1 MHPIVLLAKKAIEEY
16 IKNGKIIEPPEELTP
31 EMKSQAGVFVSL
43 KKKGQLRGCIGTFMP
58 SYESVAKEII
68 MNAIAS
74 ATRDPRFPA
83 LRESE
88 LDEINYS
95 VDILSAPEK
104 VNNLNELNPKKYG
117 IIVISGMKK
126 GLLLPDL
133 EGVNTVEEQINI
145 ARMKA
150 GIEYGEPVDI
160 YRFEV
165 RRYK

>member
-1 MHPIVLLAKKAIEEY
+1 MHPVVLLAKKSIEEY
-16 IKNGKIIEPPEELTP
+16 IKNGKIIEPPKELTP
-31 EMKSQAGVFVSL
+31 EMKDQAGVFVSL

-68 MNAIAS
+68 MNAIAA

-83 LRESE
+83 VRESE
-88 LDEINYS
+88 LNEITYS

-104 VNNLNELNPKKYG
+104 VNHLNELDPKKYG
-117 IIVISGMKK
+117 IIVISGIKK

-145 ARMKA
+145 AKMKA
-150 GIEYGEPVDI
+150 GIDYEEHIDI
-160 YRFEV
+160 YRFDV